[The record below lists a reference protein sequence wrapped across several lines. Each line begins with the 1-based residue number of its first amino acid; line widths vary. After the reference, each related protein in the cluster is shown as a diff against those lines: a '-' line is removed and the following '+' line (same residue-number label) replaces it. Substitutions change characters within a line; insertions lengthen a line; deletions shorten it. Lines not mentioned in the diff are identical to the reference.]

1 MTRDALL
8 LSLLRAAGDDSVSGE
23 VLAARLGI
31 SRAAVWAHIR
41 ELRSLGYDIAASPH
55 LGYCLLSAPDLL
67 HADDLLSRLGES
79 QVIGREIQVFRE
91 TTSTSDVVEKLAR
104 DGVAEG
110 AVVFAESQTRGRGR
124 LGRRWLSPPG
134 AGLWFSVLLRPTC
147 RPAEMT
153 RLTIAAAVA
162 VARAVRQQTGLEP
175 EVKWPNDLLLRGR
188 KFAGILTEL
197 SGEQD
202 RVRHAV
208 LGIGVDVNLTA
219 TNLPADLRR
228 QTTSLRLE
236 LGRPVLRAELAV
248 ALLRELDVVYGR
260 LSAGQFEQ
268 VADEWESACTTL
280 GREIEV
286 AVGDRRLKGRA
297 EALDQDGSLLL
308 RTRYGRIE
316 RVTGGDV
323 LLAAGT

>member
-55 LGYCLLSAPDLL
+55 LGYRLLSAPDLL

-79 QVIGREIQVFRE
+79 QLIGREIQVFRE

-124 LGRRWLSPPG
+124 LGRRWLSPAG
-134 AGLWFSVLLRPTC
+134 AGLWLSVLLRPTC
-147 RPAEMT
+147 RPNEMT

-162 VARAVRQQTGLEP
+162 VARAVREQTGLDP

-219 TNLPADLRR
+219 ANLPADLRR

-248 ALLRELDVVYGR
+248 ALLRELDIVYGR

-268 VADEWESACTTL
+268 LADEWESACTTL

>member
-55 LGYCLLSAPDLL
+55 LGYRLLSAPDLL

-79 QVIGREIQVFRE
+79 QLIGREIQVFRE

-124 LGRRWLSPPG
+124 LGRRWLSPAG
-134 AGLWFSVLLRPTC
+134 AGLWLSVLLRPTC
-147 RPAEMT
+147 RPNEMT

-162 VARAVRQQTGLEP
+162 VARAVREQTGLDP

-219 TNLPADLRR
+219 ANLPADLRR

-248 ALLRELDVVYGR
+248 ALLRELDIVYGR